1 MASSQ
6 VQIATSSPF
15 ANHRDP
21 CFQNNLN
28 NLVSSCIP
36 NDNSRHLD
44 LDDLWVHHPQWQ
56 TTTTTTTSTST
67 TTTTTSAATPPIPTP
82 TNHANDNH
90 SIHSEPPA
98 PRRKGKWTRARDM
111 ILSVDHPHRS
121 TIKARDSTSP
131 DRFVEVPNPGGV
143 SSLVQKWRG
152 FEAEAKCCNSRNNP
166 AYMYGLQDNDQD
178 DPFGGWESD
187 RTAFSGPPS
196 SRSRDSD
203 AAESERLRVADI
215 IKKLTEERSN
225 DVGSD
230 SPPRIRT
237 SFEQSEQRCFTP
249 LLSSPRIRGR
259 QAYNEML
266 MQMER
271 DRRKELEG
279 LVGRKAVSKFSH
291 RGRIQ
296 AMLRIR
302 FLRRSIEAKGAW
314 HSNCTSSESHKAVQ
328 PAVVHFRLRVG
339 ASAPNGSAQSG
350 SCRKDTTCAEP
361 NLYSANQQE
370 KENECQQVTNSKSC
384 HRVRAD
390 DNQESQHSVT
400 SKEQDA
406 NHCSHQVDENIQQN
420 VHISH
425 SYENIPYDHS
435 PFSKHMRQEI
445 NWESSNH
452 SLGESAETAGTSH
465 NTETNSGDI
474 TKSIHNIDIN
484 IYNEEKEDTNQQIVK
499 TNNELTTSDY
509 DHHKVE
515 SPSNQHLVESD
526 TFWVSDVSHPEVGW
540 EELHSDYQQQAG
552 NNRDWIEE
560 VSRPRS
566 DWEGLRQERYREM
579 LDPFLDNEE
588 IRLLL
593 GRRSVSTFLSSG
605 LREKID
611 QVIISRTQGQE
622 TLKKNQ
628 RREEKQLPKQV
639 EAEISEE
646 GEGEDYG
653 NYFNEYEE
661 AESSVEQRYNESD
674 DYTDDTRTS
683 PPASWPQQNQGH
695 ESSNHS
701 YQVASPSAQQS
712 SCNRYT
718 QDNGHNSSY
727 TTHPAII
734 KLQRSIKRE
743 VVVALNHTDRKH
755 GRRNSEKKAGSGG
768 RCCICCKE
776 QVDCLLYRCGHMC
789 TCYECAHQL
798 QSSSGKCPICTA
810 PILDVVR
817 TYPNYS

>member
-1 MASSQ
+1 MMASSQ
-6 VQIATSSPF
+6 VHIAPSSPF
-15 ANHRDP
+15 SNHRDP

-44 LDDLWVHHPQWQ
+44 FDDLWVHQPQWQ
-56 TTTTTTTSTST
+56 TTTTTAT
-67 TTTTTSAATPPIPTP
+67 TTTTTTPVAPPPSPPPPTTILTTEMTTTLFIMAAPTPPR
-82 TNHANDNH
+82 
-90 SIHSEPPA
+90 
-98 PRRKGKWTRARDM
+98 PRRKGKWTRARHM
-111 ILSVDHPHRS
+111 FLSVDHPHRS
-121 TIKARDSTSP
+121 TINKVRGSTSP
-131 DRFVEVPNPGGV
+131 TQSESFVEVPNSGGV

-152 FEAEAKCCNSRNNP
+152 FEAEAKCCSSRSSSANL
-166 AYMYGLQDNDQD
+166 YGLQDNDQD

-215 IKKLTEERSN
+215 IKKLTEERFN

-230 SPPRIRT
+230 SPPRVRT

-259 QAYNEML
+259 QAYNDLL

-302 FLRRSIEAKGAW
+302 FLRRSMEARDAW
-314 HSNCTSSESHKAVQ
+314 HSNTTSSESHKPVQPQ
-328 PAVVHFRLRVG
+328 PAVVHFRVRVG
-339 ASAPNGSAQSG
+339 TRAQNGSVHSG
-350 SCRKDTTCAEP
+350 SCRKDTTSAEP

-370 KENECQQVTNSKSC
+370 KENEFREET
-384 HRVRAD
+384 
-390 DNQESQHSVT
+390 
-400 SKEQDA
+400 
-406 NHCSHQVDENIQQN
+406 
-420 VHISH
+420 
-425 SYENIPYDHS
+425 
-435 PFSKHMRQEI
+435 

-484 IYNEEKEDTNQQIVK
+484 IYNEVKESTNQQIVK
-499 TNNELTTSDY
+499 TNYDLTSDY
-509 DHHKVE
+509 DHNQGFLEKAE
-515 SPSNQHLVESD
+515 SPSNQHLVETD
-526 TFWVSDVSHPEVGW
+526 TYWVSDVSHPEVGW
-540 EELHSDYQQQAG
+540 EELQSDYQQLSA

-611 QVIISRTQGQE
+611 QVIISRAQGQE
-622 TLKKNQ
+622 TLKNNQ
-628 RREEKQLPKQV
+628 RRERNSCL
-639 EAEISEE
+639 
-646 GEGEDYG
+646 
-653 NYFNEYEE
+653 NENKE
-661 AESSVEQRYNESD
+661 
-674 DYTDDTRTS
+674 TS
-683 PPASWPQQNQGH
+683 PPASWPQNQGH
-695 ESSNHS
+695 DSSNHC

-712 SCNRYT
+712 SSNLYS

-727 TTHPAII
+727 RNHPAII
-734 KLQRSIKRE
+734 ESMDEGTQRRRLQVE
-743 VVVALNHTDRKH
+743 
-755 GRRNSEKKAGSGG
+755 G
-768 RCCICCKE
+768 
-776 QVDCLLYRCGHMC
+776 
-789 TCYECAHQL
+789 
-798 QSSSGKCPICTA
+798 
-810 PILDVVR
+810 DVVFAVKCKLIVFCTGVVTCAPVTSVPMSCSR
-817 TYPNYS
+817 VAESVPYVQLPFWMLSQHILIILEICMNEL